1 MKTIWK
7 FPLEIKDVQE
17 ISVPAGAGIMTVQMQ
32 GGRPCLWAH
41 LNQQDIFQKR
51 RIFIVGT
58 GHSVPEVNVRYIGTF
73 QTAGGA
79 LVFHAFEDLS

>member
-17 ISVPAGAGIMTVQMQ
+17 INLPATAGIMTVQMQ
-32 GGRPCLWAH
+32 GDQPCLWAH
-41 LNQQDIFQKR
+41 LNQQHAFQKR

-58 GHSVPEVNVRYIGTF
+58 GHSIPETNVRYIGTF
-73 QTAGGA
+73 QIAGGS
-79 LVFHAFEDLS
+79 LIFHVFEDLS